1 MGQFDGFTNKDYLKI
16 KGLFNCSSI
25 CSSVFHEWTGSFTSA
40 NYPSP
45 YPANS
50 DCIFFIRT
58 PRQRIRLKFHK
69 FKLQSSKNCS
79 KDYIKVYDGDTNASR
94 LLLDKT
100 CGKLQIPTLIASTN
114 ILLIYFI
121 TDNTINKY
129 GFVASYKTGICGD
142 TLTNMT
148 GEFKSP
154 NYPRYYPSNSDCY
167 WTIVAPKE
175 YMISLEMED
184 FKLEF
189 SFGCEVDYV
198 SIRDGG
204 DDKYSVV
211 GQYCGTEA
219 MPTFNSTR
227 NSIMVHL
234 RTDDSRSN
242 KGFLATYTM
251 YYVGN
256 SASELHTFR
265 LLTNG
270 YVNPWTFLC
279 CIIMDLTLQYTDSMI
294 SFFG

>member
-1 MGQFDGFTNKDYLKI
+1 
-16 KGLFNCSSI
+16 
-25 CSSVFHEWTGSFTSA
+25 
-40 NYPSP
+40 
-45 YPANS
+45 
-50 DCIFFIRT
+50 
-58 PRQRIRLKFHK
+58 IRLKFHK

-129 GFVASYKTGICGD
+129 GFVASYKTVNGFCVISVTSRVGQFENARLSLYFLGICGD

-242 KGFLATYTM
+242 KGFLATY
-251 YYVGN
+251 
-256 SASELHTFR
+256 
-265 LLTNG
+265 
-270 YVNPWTFLC
+270 
-279 CIIMDLTLQYTDSMI
+279 
-294 SFFG
+294 